1 MLFAAILK
9 KNYFPNYR
17 AKPDD
22 SDDDDKNRSLSSLS
36 SSALRLNL
44 RVTLKCRPQ

>member
-1 MLFAAILK
+1 MAFCDYTK
-9 KNYFPNYR
+9 KNFFPNYR

-44 RVTLKCRPQ
+44 RVPQ